1 MSLGRLKKGDLVK
14 VLAGKDKGK
23 TGKILKAIP
32 EKNKVVVEK
41 INVIK
46 KHKRPDQKS
55 KGGVVEK
62 EAAMNISKVS
72 IVCGKCKEATGS
84 KIVFSKT
91 ARRFVSAASAM
102 TLSMWVKKKWQD

>member
-32 EKNKVVVEK
+32 GKSKVIVEK

-46 KHKRPDQKS
+46 RHKRPDQKS
-55 KGGVVEK
+55 KGGVLEK
-62 EAAMNISKVS
+62 EAAMDVSKVS
-72 IVCGKCKEATGS
+72 IICGKCKEATGFGTA
-84 KIVFSKT
+84 FSRT
-91 ARRFVSAASAM
+91 ARKFESAANAM
-102 TLSMWVKKKWQD
+102 TSSM